1 MKSRRLLAL
10 LGCLLGVVLL
20 AALVAGCGEKTTTT
34 TAQSATSSSAVTG
47 STGGTTTPTEAGIAR
62 SVLQCPQGP
71 ASDAAP
77 QYGGTLVLL
86 HYAAPTNLGAF
97 WLQTGFT
104 DVQMSR
110 YAVENLVGLDDK
122 GNPVAQLATS
132 WDIDEAAMTI
142 TFHLREGVKFHDGT
156 DFNADAVKW
165 NLDKW
170 RSESDKTDL
179 AKVTDIVVVD
189 PYTVRVAF
197 SAWDPLWLQGL
208 NSGGAGK
215 IVSPT
220 AVEAM
225 GAEKAMLNPVGTGPF
240 KFVEYKTARS
250 LKFEKWEGYWQ
261 EGLPYLDGVEI
272 RFMGDSMA
280 ALMAL
285 QNGEADA
292 LYGVSPANA
301 KGLLGNGFTVDTRV
315 FAVWSI
321 AGDSKS
327 DTSPFSDQKVR
338 EGMAYALDVDAI
350 VKGVYGDF
358 MFPTQQL
365 AAEGMQAYNPNIVGH
380 PYDVAKAKQLL
391 AESKFN
397 ISPANPWNVR
407 FTYIIQAGDES
418 QVMTVIQDYLKEVGI
433 NLELNGQSFPAQKA
447 MAENGFKNEL
457 ILGDISYNGLEMQYS
472 TALSANFSED
482 AVTFVDIWIP
492 EEFNAVYRTMKVE
505 PDLAKRETMY
515 QELNKIAVDDFCLVV
530 PFMVNEGLVAKSAA
544 VHDYDFGNTT
554 VGEFLPER
562 AWLSK

>member
-1 MKSRRLLAL
+1 MKSRRLLVL
-10 LGCLLGVVLL
+10 FGCLVGVVLL
-20 AALVAGCGEKTTTT
+20 SALVAGCGDDTPTT
-34 TAQSATSSSAVTG
+34 TALSSTSSSDVTG
-47 STGGTTTPTEAGIAR
+47 PTGGATTTEPGAAGGP
-62 SVLQCPQGP
+62 LQCPQGP
-71 ASDAAP
+71 PSGGTP
-77 QYGGTLVLL
+77 QPGGTLVLL

-104 DVQMSR
+104 DVQMNR

-122 GNPVAQLATS
+122 GNPVPQLATS
-132 WDIDEAAMTI
+132 WDIDDAAKTI

-156 DFNADAVKW
+156 DFNAEAVKW

-170 RSESDKTDL
+170 RFESDKKDL
-179 AKVTDIVVVD
+179 ANVTDIAVAD
-189 PYTVRVAF
+189 PYTVLVTF

-215 IVSPT
+215 MVSPT
-220 AVEAM
+220 AVQAM
-225 GAEKAMLNPVGTGPF
+225 GDVKAKMNPVGTGPF

-261 EGLPYLDGVEI
+261 KGLPYLDGVEI
-272 RFMGDSMA
+272 RLMGDSMA
-280 ALMAL
+280 AVMAL
-285 QNGEADA
+285 KNGEADA

-301 KGLLGNGFTVDTRV
+301 KGLLADGYTVDTRV
-315 FAVWSI
+315 FSVWSI
-321 AGDSKS
+321 GGDSKS
-327 DTSPFSDQKVR
+327 ETCPFSDQKVR
-338 EGMAYALDVDAI
+338 EAMAYALDTEAI

-365 AAEGMQAYNPNIVGH
+365 AAEGMQAYNPAIVGH

-397 ISPANPWNVR
+397 ISPENPWNVR

-433 NLELNGQSFPAQKA
+433 NLELNGQSFPSQKA

-457 ILGDISYNGLEMQYS
+457 ILTDLSYNGLEMQYS
-472 TALSANFSED
+472 TSLQANFSED
-482 AVTFVDIWIP
+482 SPTFVDIWIP
-492 EEFNAVYRTMKVE
+492 EEFNSVYRQMKLE
-505 PDLAKRETMY
+505 MDLDKRELLY
-515 QELNKIAVDDFCLVV
+515 QQLNKIAVDDFCLVV
-530 PFMVNEGLVAKSAA
+530 PFMVNEGLVAKSPTT
-544 VHDYDFGNTT
+544 HDYDFGKNT